1 MLPTCSTVPDVK
13 PAVSAADCLSVNL
26 SKQGYPGP
34 ILISAV
40 LLPAAK
46 TAGFKVKGGTGF
58 GVSTLIKLAQ
68 EM

>member
-13 PAVSAADCLSVNL
+13 PAVLFIGEFVEAGIPWAHIDIGGTST
-26 SKQGYPGP
+26 
-34 ILISAV
+34 
-40 LLPAAK
+40 AAK